1 MGANSEKG
9 RRPIKDRELIKVRVS
24 DVCSDEV
31 LFAVRRKIP
40 EMNRAQHCRPS
51 VDVRAMGALA
61 RKTIGPS
68 QLNLDCHFESGIH
81 MSRLTDTKLLT
92 DSTAAFEA
100 EHART
105 HWRWA
110 IAVLALYGMVGSI
123 GIGAALMQKSTT
135 ADAAPPAMQ
144 LQANARMR

>member
-1 MGANSEKG
+1 MEK
-9 RRPIKDRELIKVRVS
+9 RAQKQSRTRELIKVSVS
-24 DVCSDEV
+24 DVCSDEIS
-31 LFAVRRKIP
+31 FAVRRKTP
-40 EMNRAQHCRPS
+40 EMNRAQHSRPS

-61 RKTIGPS
+61 RKTMSPS
-68 QLNLDCHFESGIH
+68 QLKLDCHFESGIH
-81 MSRLTDTKLLT
+81 MSTLTDTKPMT
-92 DSTAAFEA
+92 DSTAAFDD

-123 GIGAALMQKSTT
+123 GIGAALMQRSTT

-144 LQANARMR
+144 LQANAQMR